1 MSSVPAGGVF
11 CAAGVT
17 AGDSITRVNNISLTC
32 LKPDQVTKI
41 LSGMIGQVSVI
52 LQRVTRVAEDGM
64 AQAKKRK
71 MRQALLYQRCDK
83 YENMRVKGNQA
94 R

>member
-1 MSSVPAGGVF
+1 
-11 CAAGVT
+11 
-17 AGDSITRVNNISLTC
+17 
-32 LKPDQVTKI
+32 
-41 LSGMIGQVSVI
+41 MIGQVSVI